1 MILLLIETCKKVTL
15 ADKNNKIFVKI
26 CHEKS
31 QTSAQVLKDPSTST
45 LPTIYAP
52 SADETI

>member
-1 MILLLIETCKKVTL
+1 VILLLIETCKKVTL